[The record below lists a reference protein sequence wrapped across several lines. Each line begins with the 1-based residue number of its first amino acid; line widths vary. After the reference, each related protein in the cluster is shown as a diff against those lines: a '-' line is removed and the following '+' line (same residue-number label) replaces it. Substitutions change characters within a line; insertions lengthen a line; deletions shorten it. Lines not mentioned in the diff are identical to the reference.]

1 MAGRPPR
8 FVSRSDHRSFMQA
21 ASCSSGAQQSSYF
34 RPVQP
39 RDTASSR
46 SPCWPPRQLHARLCR
61 SPVVYV
67 GTPRP
72 PSAILDESCINRI
85 RAPALRALR
94 GCSRK
99 FTFWSYRRS
108 WRCTRASRAS
118 RARMRRPWMPSTNLC
133 APCAPSRDRTWLRDL
148 RRRAGH
154 PAGSMCV
161 TDCAT
166 SGSGPI
172 ILSIT

>member
-1 MAGRPPR
+1 MPCVARYG
-8 FVSRSDHRSFMQA
+8 FT

-72 PSAILDESCINRI
+72 PIAILDESCINRI

-94 GCSRK
+94 GCSTRTSR
-99 FTFWSYRRS
+99 FVGAYETAVVAEYQFVRTLCSMPRPYVAPRPTPPCRS
-108 WRCTRASRAS
+108 PCWFDVRGGLCDERLRADNTIYYVARVSRNARASAF
-118 RARMRRPWMPSTNLC
+118 
-133 APCAPSRDRTWLRDL
+133 
-148 RRRAGH
+148 
-154 PAGSMCV
+154 
-161 TDCAT
+161 
-166 SGSGPI
+166 
-172 ILSIT
+172 